1 MKRDLCLG
9 VVLLIL
15 FASPCFGQTSPGAA
29 DVAFTITRMAEIY
42 HVQPRTVDRN
52 FSADLYTQMI
62 FALDPDKIYFTAEE
76 IQILDKWKYLLDQ
89 QLLNRKIDFL
99 NQLTAIYARKINQT
113 DSILDKLSVTPFN
126 LQIKESFSISED
138 SSFASNEPQRRI
150 KLYKLVRRNTIESI
164 LDMQEADS
172 ASSRL
177 KPETLEPG
185 QRKKICHSFKRDLE
199 RNRQTKGGLAG
210 YIGNAWCESVA
221 SCYDPHTEFFSASKK
236 EDFEGELGEK
246 PMQFGFSLGE
256 GKGATEITR
265 LKPGSPAYRSG
276 LIHEGDQIVA
286 LQWDANEVVDV
297 SDGSAEEVNAFIS
310 GDHGKDLTL
319 TLKKSDGSTLKV
331 TLQREKAALDDGNS
345 KVRSLML
352 KGNHRIGFISLP
364 AFYTDW
370 NGDVGGNNGCAD
382 DVAKE
387 IIKLKKE
394 NIEALILDL
403 RYNGGGSM
411 LEAIALVGIFI
422 DFGPVGMT
430 RDKDG
435 KVLTMKDPNR
445 GAVYDGPVIVLIN
458 GFTASASELLAAAL
472 QDYHRALIL
481 GTPSFGK
488 ATAQVVL
495 PLDTL
500 LDEKHLERMKNSEN
514 YLKITIDRL
523 YRVNGSSA
531 QETGVL
537 PDIYAPDYSEIRP
550 EREKTLPC
558 ALANTTTEANK
569 YFHPYPP
576 LSLEELK
583 NFSRTYTD
591 TSRIFI
597 SFNQYLKALVRI
609 QTSRD
614 EMLDFQSMKASRFT
628 LNEDLE
634 KSLGQVRG
642 SKPPFSIE
650 WNQYEKLRMQIDEDL
665 RRSNFQLSQ
674 VLDRD
679 AALWLGY
686 EIASRMAK

>member
-331 TLQREKAALDDGNS
+331 TLQREKAALDDDNS
-345 KVRSLML
+345 KVQMSWGANTKIIYRKVGSFAQAW
-352 KGNHRIGFISLP
+352 GFGFDLGFMYKTP
-364 AFYTDW
+364 TW
-370 NGDVGGNNGCAD
+370 RLG
-382 DVAKE
+382 VAARDITTTFNAWSFSFSDREK
-387 IIKLKKE
+387 
-394 NIEALILDL
+394 EALYLTNNDIPVRSTELTAPTL
-403 RYNGGGSM
+403 VLGGAYNFKF
-411 LEAIALVGIFI
+411 A
-422 DFGPVGMT
+422 
-430 RDKDG
+430 DK
-435 KVLTMKDPNR
+435 
-445 GAVYDGPVIVLIN
+445 
-458 GFTASASELLAAAL
+458 FHLL
-472 QDYHRALIL
+472 
-481 GTPSFGK
+481 
-488 ATAQVVL
+488 
-495 PLDTL
+495 
-500 LDEKHLERMKNSEN
+500 
-514 YLKITIDRL
+514 
-523 YRVNGSSA
+523 
-531 QETGVL
+531 
-537 PDIYAPDYSEIRP
+537 
-550 EREKTLPC
+550 
-558 ALANTTTEANK
+558 TEANLNLTFDGK
-569 YFHPYPP
+569 RNTL
-576 LSLEELK
+576 LSADPVSIDPKFGLEANINDVL
-583 NFSRTYTD
+583 
-591 TSRIFI
+591 FI
-597 SFNQYLKALVRI
+597 RAGV
-609 QTSRD
+609 
-614 EMLDFQSMKASRFT
+614 
-628 LNEDLE
+628 
-634 KSLGQVRG
+634 
-642 SKPPFSIE
+642 
-650 WNQYEKLRMQIDEDL
+650 
-665 RRSNFQLSQ
+665 SNFQQALADGDTLNQKKVWIFQPSIGAGFKIGNVTIDYAFSNLANQ
-674 VLDRD
+674 GNPLYSHIFSLRLDLLPKSKTVKEKKND
-679 AALWLGY
+679 GVPLLPKPDKPKKQKLYYPG
-686 EIASRMAK
+686 

>member
-1 MKRDLCLG
+1 
-9 VVLLIL
+9 
-15 FASPCFGQTSPGAA
+15 
-29 DVAFTITRMAEIY
+29 
-42 HVQPRTVDRN
+42 
-52 FSADLYTQMI
+52 
-62 FALDPDKIYFTAEE
+62 
-76 IQILDKWKYLLDQ
+76 
-89 QLLNRKIDFL
+89 
-99 NQLTAIYARKINQT
+99 
-113 DSILDKLSVTPFN
+113 
-126 LQIKESFSISED
+126 
-138 SSFASNEPQRRI
+138 
-150 KLYKLVRRNTIESI
+150 
-164 LDMQEADS
+164 
-172 ASSRL
+172 
-177 KPETLEPG
+177 
-185 QRKKICHSFKRDLE
+185 
-199 RNRQTKGGLAG
+199 
-210 YIGNAWCESVA
+210 
-221 SCYDPHTEFFSASKK
+221 
-236 EDFEGELGEK
+236 
-246 PMQFGFSLGE
+246 
-256 GKGATEITR
+256 
-265 LKPGSPAYRSG
+265 
-276 LIHEGDQIVA
+276 
-286 LQWDANEVVDV
+286 
-297 SDGSAEEVNAFIS
+297 
-310 GDHGKDLTL
+310 
-319 TLKKSDGSTLKV
+319 
-331 TLQREKAALDDGNS
+331 
-345 KVRSLML
+345 
-352 KGNHRIGFISLP
+352 
-364 AFYTDW
+364 
-370 NGDVGGNNGCAD
+370 
-382 DVAKE
+382 
-387 IIKLKKE
+387 
-394 NIEALILDL
+394 
-403 RYNGGGSM
+403 
-411 LEAIALVGIFI
+411 
-422 DFGPVGMT
+422 
-430 RDKDG
+430 
-435 KVLTMKDPNR
+435 
-445 GAVYDGPVIVLIN
+445 
-458 GFTASASELLAAAL
+458 
-472 QDYHRALIL
+472 
-481 GTPSFGK
+481 
-488 ATAQVVL
+488 VL